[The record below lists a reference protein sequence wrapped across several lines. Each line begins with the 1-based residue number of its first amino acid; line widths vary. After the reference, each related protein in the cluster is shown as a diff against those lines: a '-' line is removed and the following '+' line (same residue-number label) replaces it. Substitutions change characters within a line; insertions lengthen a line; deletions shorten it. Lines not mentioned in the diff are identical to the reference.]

1 MEGDIPAENKS
12 ITCFKLPDLFI
23 LDKQETKKFFSQYG
37 SIKSFILKPKRA
49 ECTIEY
55 HFVEDAMKALN
66 ADVDFDVVPTK
77 PEYLKVSDDYI
88 DPDVQTELQA
98 MLPSS
103 MKTSKPSVESLM
115 KHPFKSKMFLQ
126 SPKHKTEPI
135 SVAVHSDPRLIQN
148 AKMEL
153 DNLTRKPAVTAE
165 EKFAILDVRDKLYR
179 VINAKPSDIKSVT
192 STRGTCKDMCPEK
205 ERLMRVARLQVASFE
220 LNDETNTMDPNK
232 AIKQYSRS
240 SADQEIPLP
249 HELRSEEVLKTT
261 MTYLLHNII
270 NLCDDEDVSVGD
282 WYHFVWDRT
291 RGIRKDITQ
300 QELCSLTTVELLEQ
314 CARFHIHCSARLIA
328 EDPGIFSEKINDENL
343 TKSLQTLKY
352 MYDDLKAKNIKCPNE
367 AEFRAYVVLLNL
379 NESGNFLWEIK
390 RLEKDILNS
399 QEVRFALD
407 VYFAVALNNYV
418 KFFNLVREASYMN
431 SCILLKY
438 FTQIRLRAIFTI
450 MRAYTQRRGAKI
462 SFNLSYLT
470 EILNFE
476 NYESTANFMSY
487 YGGLCELDADIVNLD
502 PGTFAN
508 VTVPYQM
515 ERALETV
522 ECKLDGTIAEAICG
536 GDLPSPSCFLKIKP
550 HSSFDDIGYLKK
562 EAYYA
567 EDQNGTSINK
577 DSLFKVPKESPPV
590 SPAAKLW
597 NSGSVQQK
605 NVFKND
611 QIDSGIFGTVPFTKT
626 AKSTNYDNPFGIANI
641 PKPKANVFNSPNIFG
656 TEFTNTPNTNMK
668 ISNIFGTSSGK
679 NIDMFKT
686 TSAETVKI
694 PTIDP
699 YMFAKPI
706 AMEESPR
713 STTSGSPYST
723 NSNSSS
729 GLTSDQEAVIRDDK
743 HRIEAERIRK
753 ENEVAEMILR
763 KKLAE
768 KAKHEHEKREAHERM
783 ERQKRQEEE
792 RRKREIEKQKQNKLQ
807 EDAEKILNSLLDE
820 LVTSKVKTE
829 ATMADILY
837 VKIPNDFYDAME
849 FDIVVEE
856 LIQISRQELLCYYN
870 STKRKYDALY
880 RNFDHWRKI
889 SFKEKQRREKLSN
902 IGCTSLNKS
911 LEDHANS
918 ILHPQQNATLSNMK
932 QYLTGSPQQVIVPNL
947 DTYNPINLF
956 TDLDIPLKKLP
967 SKLFWKIVVSIP
979 LKNEEKSVGFSCFI
993 KKYLKKIFNAH
1004 EDGNIFL
1011 LKHSVVHHSKVSIC
1025 VRKIQGIECLDEQME
1040 RQSNVIENTNSLV
1053 FFCTTANLNES
1064 RRRLN
1069 NILDKVNNSVSVSII
1084 IYKNVIESTDE
1095 IMIQKY
1101 FDLSMEP
1108 KVKNFEVNLFYECR
1122 EKSKDLRQV
1131 LIEGCQFLYDN
1142 YSQQLS
1148 TEYSDLYDLEMQHLL
1163 DFFQFY
1169 FGDEMWHKIE
1179 FSCRDSK
1186 DFSNRMSSFNNVI
1199 QIYNSCIDTIIGI
1212 ISTNYK
1218 NLPTLPEEFRTS
1230 LPNMEV
1236 RIPHSFEYFPANW
1249 KQLLQQKSLIS
1260 FLHDLKLIKMQ
1271 NDKFKNFKDF
1281 QEKLLKF
1288 LDINI
1293 SSTFKMQVYHA
1304 VLDKIVQNFYLMQLK
1319 SSEKIDNAI
1328 DKMRW
1333 LKIFES
1339 IVVGKFNEVYQ
1350 QKHSNLP
1357 KFIIYSKKDMQN
1369 YMIPWWYLIGLTV
1382 TDENQNEPSNKK
1394 PKLMQKIDKNE
1405 MQSVLKKGLDSLK
1418 KATDIVNNSRENTTK
1433 TRVESKSFDQY
1444 LNKCE
1449 EQFRGMKRSL
1459 QSMQDKFKDNK

>member
-1 MEGDIPAENKS
+1 
-12 ITCFKLPDLFI
+12 
-23 LDKQETKKFFSQYG
+23 
-37 SIKSFILKPKRA
+37 
-49 ECTIEY
+49 
-55 HFVEDAMKALN
+55 
-66 ADVDFDVVPTK
+66 
-77 PEYLKVSDDYI
+77 
-88 DPDVQTELQA
+88 
-98 MLPSS
+98 
-103 MKTSKPSVESLM
+103 
-115 KHPFKSKMFLQ
+115 
-126 SPKHKTEPI
+126 
-135 SVAVHSDPRLIQN
+135 
-148 AKMEL
+148 
-153 DNLTRKPAVTAE
+153 
-165 EKFAILDVRDKLYR
+165 
-179 VINAKPSDIKSVT
+179 
-192 STRGTCKDMCPEK
+192 MCPEK

-220 LNDETNTMDPNK
+220 LDYETNTMDPSK

-270 NLCDDEDVSVGD
+270 NLCDDEEVSVGD

-300 QELCSLTTVELLEQ
+300 QELCSVTTVELLEQ

-328 EDPGIFSEKINDENL
+328 EDPGIFDQKINDENL

-418 KFFNLVREASYMN
+418 KFFNLVRESTYMN
-431 SCILLKY
+431 ACILLKY
-438 FTQIRLRAIFTI
+438 FTQIRLKAIFTI
-450 MRAYTQRRGAKI
+450 MRAYTQRRGAKF

-476 NYESTANFMSY
+476 NYESTANFMAY
-487 YGGLCELDADIVNLD
+487 YGGLCDLDADIVNLD

-508 VTVPYQM
+508 VSTPYQM
-515 ERALETV
+515 ERALESV
-522 ECKLDGTIAEAICG
+522 ECKLDGTIAKAICG
-536 GDLPSPSCFLKIKP
+536 GELPSPDCFLRIQP
-550 HSSFDDIGYLKK
+550 HSSFDDNGYLKK
-562 EAYYA
+562 ESYYA
-567 EDQNGTSINK
+567 EDQNGPSQNNDSI
-577 DSLFKVPKESPPV
+577 FKVPKESPPV

-597 NSGSVQQK
+597 NSGIQQK
-605 NVFKND
+605 TVFKND
-611 QIDSGIFGTVPFTKT
+611 QTDSGIFGSVPFTKT
-626 AKSTNYDNPFGIANI
+626 AKSTNNDNPFAIAVT
-641 PKPKANVFNSPNIFG
+641 PKQKPNVFNSPNIFG
-656 TEFTNTPNTNMK
+656 TIFTNNPNTNMN
-668 ISNIFGTSSGK
+668 ISNIFGLSSGK
-679 NIDMFKT
+679 SMDIFQLT
-686 TSAETVKI
+686 PSSETIKV
-694 PTIDP
+694 PTINP
-699 YMFAKPI
+699 YIFAKPI

-713 STTSGSPYST
+713 STMSGSPYST
-723 NSNSSS
+723 NSSSS
-729 GLTSDQEAVIRDDK
+729 GITPDQESAMKAEQRKID
-743 HRIEAERIRK
+743 EERIRK
-753 ENEVAEMILR
+753 ENEAAEMMLR
-763 KKLAE
+763 RKLAE
-768 KAKHEHEKREAHERM
+768 KAKHELEKREAQERM
-783 ERQKRQEEE
+783 ERQKREEE
-792 RRKREIEKQKQNKLQ
+792 EQHKREIQKMKQKKLE
-807 EDAEKILNSLLDE
+807 EDAEKIFNSLLDE
-820 LVTSKVKTE
+820 IVTSKVKTE

-837 VKIPNDFYDAME
+837 IKIPTDFYDALE
-849 FDIVVEE
+849 HDIVVEE
-856 LIQISRQELLCYYN
+856 LIKISRQELLCYYN
-870 STKRKYDALY
+870 STKRNYDTLY

-889 SFKEKQRREKLSN
+889 AFKEKQRREKLSN
-902 IGCTSLNKS
+902 IGCASLNKS

-918 ILHPQQNATLSNMK
+918 ILHPEQNATLSNMK

-947 DTYNPINLF
+947 DTFNQIDLF
-956 TDLDIPLKKLP
+956 SDVKISIKNLP

-979 LKNEEKSVGFSCFI
+979 LKKEEQSAGFSCFI
-993 KKYLKKIFNAH
+993 KKYLKQIFNAP
-1004 EDGNIFL
+1004 EDGNVFF
-1011 LKHSVVHHSKVSIC
+1011 LKHSIVHHSKVSIC
-1025 VRKIQGIECLDEQME
+1025 IRQIQGIECLDEKSVK
-1040 RQSNVIENTNSLV
+1040 QSNVIDNTNSLV

-1069 NILDKVNNSVSVSII
+1069 NILDKVNNVVSVSII

-1108 KVKNFEVNLFYECR
+1108 KVKNFEINLFYECR

-1148 TEYSDLYDLEMQHLL
+1148 TEYSKLYDLEMQHLL
-1163 DFFQFY
+1163 DFFQLY

-1186 DFSNRMSSFNNVI
+1186 DFNNKMASFNNVI
-1199 QIYNSCIDTIIGI
+1199 QVYNLCIDKIIGI
-1212 ISTNYK
+1212 ISANYK
-1218 NLPTLPEEFRTS
+1218 DLPTLPEEFKPL
-1230 LPNMEV
+1230 LPTLEV
-1236 RIPHSFEYFPANW
+1236 RIPHSFEYFPSNW

-1271 NDKFKNFKDF
+1271 NDKFENFKDF
-1281 QEKLLKF
+1281 QEKMLKF
-1288 LDINI
+1288 LDTNI

-1304 VLDKIVQNFYLMQLK
+1304 VLDKIVQHFYLMQLK

-1350 QKHSNLP
+1350 QKQPNLP
-1357 KFIIYSKKDMQN
+1357 EFVIYSKKDMQN
-1369 YMIPWWYLIGLTV
+1369 YLIPWWYLISLTA
-1382 TDENQNEPSNKK
+1382 TDGNVNEPSNKK
-1394 PKLMQKIDKNE
+1394 PKLMQRVDKNE
-1405 MQSVLKKGLDSLK
+1405 LQSILKKGLDSLK
-1418 KATDIVNNSRENTTK
+1418 KATDIVNNSRENTKK
-1433 TRVESKSFDQY
+1433 TRDESKAFDQY